1 MVHVLAPRPSQAFI
15 PVFYNVDASVG
26 RNGANSSFDDI
37 MLVQFFLRLVGR
49 GTNPGSK
56 LASLA
61 GVPVTGSINPQTI
74 TGIETLQAASRVPT
88 DGRVSVANGYRHG
101 AGFFTIV
108 TLNFNVKERF
118 KAQWPNVEE
127 MPDCPRHL
135 NLACR
140 HALVGSTG

>member
-1 MVHVLAPRPSQAFI
+1 MVHVLAPRPPQAFI
-15 PVFYNVDASVG
+15 PIFYNVDTSVG
-26 RNGANSSFDDI
+26 RNGTNASFDDI
-37 MLVQFFLRLVGR
+37 MLVQFFLRLIGR
-49 GTNPGSK
+49 GTAPGSK

-61 GVPVTGSINPQTI
+61 DVPVTGNINPRTI
-74 TGIETLQAASRVPT
+74 AAIETLQTASRVPA
-88 DGRVSVANGYRHG
+88 DGRVSVATGYRHG

-118 KAQWPNVEE
+118 KAQWPNIEE
-127 MPDCPRHL
+127 MPDCPHTL